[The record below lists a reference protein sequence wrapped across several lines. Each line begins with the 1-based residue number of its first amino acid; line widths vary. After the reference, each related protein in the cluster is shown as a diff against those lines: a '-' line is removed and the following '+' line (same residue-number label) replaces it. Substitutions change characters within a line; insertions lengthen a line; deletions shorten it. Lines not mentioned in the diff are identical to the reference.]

1 MGSRIG
7 VWSADGR
14 PCLPMSSIRLVLG
27 RARARLSMSVLSCAR
42 TSGQSCLLGRGRHR
56 LRKGEEEEE
65 TDTIQQGPQ
74 GCLLLAGERQTL
86 ERINKEMLLEYFV

>member
-1 MGSRIG
+1 
-7 VWSADGR
+7 
-14 PCLPMSSIRLVLG
+14 
-27 RARARLSMSVLSCAR
+27 
-42 TSGQSCLLGRGRHR
+42 LLGRGRHR

-65 TDTIQQGPQ
+65 EETDTIQQGPP

>member
-1 MGSRIG
+1 
-7 VWSADGR
+7 
-14 PCLPMSSIRLVLG
+14 MSSIRLVLG
-27 RARARLSMSVLSCAR
+27 GARARLSKSVISCAR

-56 LRKGEEEEE
+56 LRKGEEEEEE

>member
-27 RARARLSMSVLSCAR
+27 GARARLSMSLIYYSYVSQLRAYERAELPCPCES
-42 TSGQSCLLGRGRHR
+42 RHR
-56 LRKGEEEEE
+56 LRKGEEE
-65 TDTIQQGPQ
+65 TDTAGVLAA
-74 GCLLLAGERQTL
+74 CLGEADT
-86 ERINKEMLLEYFV
+86 